1 METPK
6 IKSHLDREQPG
17 DDLGLITNK
26 AKKVLALTG
35 YDLVNPSKE
44 VKGVNKFPNQD
55 NVFWTDAYIDA
66 SSSEGRRDIA
76 FNIGVEL
83 GDIISFSAVNHTN
96 EVVIVDSPEGIKQ
109 LTDIKNPNNG
119 NVVKAGWSEPVV
131 PADFSVEESS
141 YGAERGTYDGIIL
154 VGRENFE
161 GKYLLATGADCTPI
175 GVRGMLENGE
185 EFIAI
190 AHAGRKGTMTGV
202 VENLA
207 KRMRW
212 LGVRPATLEVFVGP
226 AAQTIEVPSSV
237 LEKEASGDNTWRVA
251 GISQEYAIGD
261 ETKVLYNNQFDSI
274 RRLIENLNIQP
285 EQVHLVDADTV
296 SDDTKDK
303 LHSFRRDK
311 TSARNSLIIGFPK
324 KV

>member
-6 IKSHLDREQPG
+6 IRSHLDQT
-17 DDLGLITNK
+17 DDGLGLITNK
-26 AKKVLALTG
+26 AKKVLALSG
-35 YDLVNPSKE
+35 YNLVKPSE
-44 VKGVNKFPNQD
+44 EIKGVNKFPGYE
-55 NVFWTDAYIDA
+55 NVFWTDADIDA

-76 FNIGVEL
+76 LNIGVEL
-83 GDIISFSAVNHTN
+83 QDIVSFSAVNHTN
-96 EVVIVDSPEGIKQ
+96 EVLIVDSPEGIKQ
-109 LTDIKNPNNG
+109 LTAVKNPNNG
-119 NVVKAGWSEPVV
+119 DAVRAGWSEPVSQ
-131 PADFSVEESS
+131 AEFSEEESS
-141 YGAERGTYDGIIL
+141 YGADRSTYDGIIL
-154 VGRENFE
+154 VGREKFE

-175 GVRGMLENGE
+175 GVRGMLESGE

-226 AAQTIEVPSSV
+226 AAQAIEVPSSV
-237 LEKEASGDNTWRVA
+237 LEKESSGENTWRVA
-251 GISQEYAIGD
+251 SISQEYSTGD
-261 ETKVLYNNQFDSI
+261 ETRVLYNNQFDSI

-285 EQVHLVDADTV
+285 EQVHVVDADTV
-296 SDDTKDK
+296 GEESRGR

-311 TSARNSLIIGFPK
+311 TTARNSLVIGFP
-324 KV
+324 